1 MKKLKNIEIDLLL
14 RIDFFALTKYGER
27 DDYTDEKFEIDKES
41 IKNKYKISK
50 TYKRVNG
57 GYEYIR
63 LKDIK
68 ENIEP
73 YEKYLRELKLINKFW
88 CCQLEQAIG
97 ILGNEE
103 LIIFFSTDSGLCYDT
118 KSHLS
123 GIEEMYN
130 IESVEDW
137 IKNTYYD
144 VNTFFGK
151 RNKDVL
157 QIKYSPKSNNIDTE
171 SDENE
176 EYEIQIDEFSTKL
189 NHLKSRIVSFYK
201 MIKKAIIDLPKS
213 EEDENIEEVF
223 NEEIKTEPN
232 NG

>member
-1 MKKLKNIEIDLLL
+1 MLGSIMKKLKNIEIDLLL

-27 DDYTDEKFEIDKES
+27 DGYTDKKFEIDKES

-63 LKDIK
+63 LKDIE

-73 YEKYLRELKLINKFW
+73 YEKYLRELESIDRFW

-97 ILGNEE
+97 ILENEE
-103 LIIFFSTDSGLCYDT
+103 LIVFFSTDTGLCYDT

-123 GIEEMYN
+123 AIEEMYK

-137 IKNTYYD
+137 IKNSYFD

-151 RNKDVL
+151 RKENVL

-176 EYEIQIDEFSTKL
+176 EYEIQFDEFSTKI
-189 NHLKSRIVSFYK
+189 NQLKSDIRIFYK
-201 MIKKAIIDLPKS
+201 KIKEKISNLPVRTDD
-213 EEDENIEEVF
+213 EDIEKVF
-223 NEEIKTEPN
+223 DER
-232 NG
+232 